1 VKIVIIFL
9 TGFCIFEPVCINL
22 VNFPGK
28 KKNYR
33 MGNPVSWALT
43 QIKRLNDAIWH
54 TSLSDLSKRKTFLI
68 KQMRIMVIAGRGF
81 FNDKVQLRAAS
92 LTLYTLLSI
101 IPIAAIAFAIAK
113 GFGLDQNLESI
124 VLDKFP
130 NYKELLQPLLT
141 RARQAIQ
148 ATSTGYLAGIGVI
161 ILLWSVM
168 SLLTQIESS
177 FNHIW
182 QIKSSRF
189 WYRKFTDFLT
199 IMFITPVFLILSSS
213 ITYYIGHQLPD
224 YLTHARIL
232 DFLKPVVSLFVQLA
246 PFLLTSLALTILFIV
261 MPNAK
266 VKFIPA
272 LIGGVITGSILQ
284 FMLWLYIDLQWGI
297 TKLSAIYGSFAV
309 IPLFII
315 FIQMCWTCILLGAEL
330 SFANQNISRYEYEE
344 EALTV
349 SNYQKRA
356 LALMI
361 MHIIVKNFSIGEK
374 PIGAETISKKLK
386 IPVRLSRDILSDLS
400 GVKLVSEIHENDQKE
415 RLYQPSLDINKL
427 SICFILSRL
436 DKKGTEQRTVLK
448 NREYEHVIS
457 TLDKFD
463 RITAKSDSNILIK
476 DI

>member
-1 VKIVIIFL
+1 M
-9 TGFCIFEPVCINL
+9 E
-22 VNFPGK
+22 
-28 KKNYR
+28 
-33 MGNPVSWALT
+33 NPITWTLK
-43 QIKRLNDAIWH
+43 QIRRLNDAIWH

-68 KQMRIMVIAGRGF
+68 KQLRIMVIAGRGF

-101 IPIAAIAFAIAK
+101 VPIAAIAFAIAK

-124 VLDKFP
+124 VLSKFS
-130 NYKELLQPLLT
+130 NYKELLQPLLA

-148 ATSTGYLAGIGVI
+148 ETSTGYLAGIGIVI
-161 ILLWSVM
+161 LFWSVM

-182 QIKSSRF
+182 EVRSSRY
-189 WYRKFTDFLT
+189 WYRKFTDYLT
-199 IMFITPVFLILSSS
+199 MMFITPIFLILSSS
-213 ITYYIGHQLPD
+213 ITLYIGHQLPD

-232 DFLKPVVSLFVQLA
+232 DFLKPVISLLVQLA
-246 PFLLTSLALTILFIV
+246 PFILTSLALTILFIV
-261 MPNAK
+261 MPNTK
-266 VKFIPA
+266 VKFVPA
-272 LIGGVITGSILQ
+272 LTAGVITGTILQ
-284 FMLWLYIDLQWGI
+284 VLLWLYIDLQWGI

-309 IPLFII
+309 IPLFIV
-315 FIQMCWTCILLGAEL
+315 FLQMCWTCILLGAEL

-344 EALTV
+344 EALTI

-356 LALMI
+356 LELMI
-361 MHIIVKNFSIGEK
+361 MYIIVRNFTTGEK
-374 PIGAETISKKLK
+374 PLGAEAISRKLK

-400 GVKLVSEIHENDQKE
+400 GVELVSEIHENDQKE
-415 RLYQPSLDINKL
+415 RLYQPALDVNKL

-436 DKKGTEQRTVLK
+436 DRKGTEQKTVLK
-448 NREYEHVIS
+448 NREYERVIS
-457 TLDKFD
+457 TLDKFE